1 MALSQ
6 DLSIPGPYNGSN
18 KNDFVSQVNTNK
30 HHLPRKLQQVSK
42 GHRQYLMYCFKSV
55 TEVGIN

>member
-6 DLSIPGPYNGSN
+6 DLSIPGLYNGSN

-30 HHLPRKLQQVSK
+30 HHLPRKLQQV
-42 GHRQYLMYCFKSV
+42 RA
-55 TEVGIN
+55 IDNI